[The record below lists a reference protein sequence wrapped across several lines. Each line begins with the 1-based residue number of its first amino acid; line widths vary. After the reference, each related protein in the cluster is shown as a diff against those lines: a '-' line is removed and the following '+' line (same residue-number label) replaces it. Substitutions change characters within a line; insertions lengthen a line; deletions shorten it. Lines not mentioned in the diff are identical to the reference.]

1 MKAAPEAGRG
11 PSHPPRAVPETAEEA
26 ARLLADASAAGT
38 RVRLRGGGTGQG
50 IGYPFQPD
58 LTVSAAGLRRIAAWE
73 PEDLTVAVEAG
84 MPIRE
89 LEETLAERGQT
100 AVLTERP
107 GEGTVGGALASG
119 RSGWRRFRYGPLR
132 DRALEV
138 TLATGDG
145 RLVTA
150 GGRLVKNVTG
160 YDLPRLAVGSLGSL
174 GMIVRVCLKLWP
186 LPPARATVRVSSAE
200 EALAKSYRPLAVL
213 ETERGTSVFLS
224 GTPEE
229 VEGQSAALGGDSS
242 AGWDWPDPPAGPVR
256 FSVRTPP
263 SRLRAVAARLRSAG
277 LSYVAQFGVGEA
289 TAAGEADPDFL
300 NGLRSRAEADGGS
313 LALWDAPAA
322 VREEVDPWGT
332 PPASLP
338 IQRKLVSLFD
348 PERVINPGILP
359 GRL

>member
-1 MKAAPEAGRG
+1 MKA
-11 PSHPPRAVPETAEEA
+11 SPETAEEA

-38 RVRLRGGGTGQG
+38 RIRVLGGGTGQG
-50 IGYPFQPD
+50 IGYPFAPD
-58 LTVSAAGLRRIAAWE
+58 LELSTAGLRRIVAWE
-73 PEDLTVAVEAG
+73 PEDLTVVAEAG
-84 MPIRE
+84 MPVRE

-100 AVLTERP
+100 AALTERP
-107 GEGTVGGALASG
+107 GAGTVGGALAAG

-132 DRALEV
+132 DRVLEV

-145 RLVTA
+145 RTVTA

-174 GMIVRVCLKLWP
+174 GLIVRACLKLWP
-186 LPPARATVRVSSAE
+186 LPPARATVRTAYAE
-200 EALAKSYRPLAVL
+200 GALADSYRPLAVL
-213 ETERGTSVFLS
+213 ETEHGCSVFLS

-229 VEGQSAALGGDSS
+229 VEAQSAALGGDSS
-242 AGWDWPDPPAGPVR
+242 AGWDWPDPPSGPLR

-263 SRLRAVAARLRSAG
+263 SRLRAAADRLRAAG

-289 TAAGEADPDFL
+289 TAAGEADPGFVND
-300 NGLRSRAEADGGS
+300 LRSRAEADGGS
-313 LALWDAPAA
+313 LVLLDAPAA
-322 VREEVDPWGT
+322 VRETVDPWGT

-348 PERVINPGILP
+348 PERVINPGVLP